1 MILYFSRL
9 NVYFSNESESKI
21 SFQNSRAVLN
31 CDYNYVLFF
40 LLHSLSFFLHLCVLR
55 PIYM

>member
-9 NVYFSNESESKI
+9 NMHVYFSNQSESKI
-21 SFQNSRAVLN
+21 SRAVLN

-40 LLHSLSFFLHLCVLR
+40 LLDFLSFFHRVLC